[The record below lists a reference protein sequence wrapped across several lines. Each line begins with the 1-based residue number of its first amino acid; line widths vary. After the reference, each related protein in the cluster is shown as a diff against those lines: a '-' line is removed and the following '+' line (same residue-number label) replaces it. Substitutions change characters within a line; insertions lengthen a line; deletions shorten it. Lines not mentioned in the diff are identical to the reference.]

1 MALGAH
7 VKKFENIFDAFWTLN
22 DVNLSPLKPKCRNL
36 LNKVNFLT
44 DKNFFCIKYEIHI
57 IPHNDNKKFFSGP
70 YEVKL

>member
-7 VKKFENIFDAFWTLN
+7 VKKSKNMFDAFWTLN
-22 DVNLSPLKPKCRNL
+22 GANFCPMKPKCRNF

-44 DKNFFCIKYEIHI
+44 NQKIFCIKYEIHI
-57 IPHNDNKKFFSGP
+57 IPHNYNKIFFSGP